1 MAAAGPEAAAGGA
14 EEEGDGD
21 EEGLK
26 RLEELVSDLQ
36 RFRLSLPSDPPNDP
50 PTVTLEQELERT
62 LRLMD
67 DVHVSQQARG
77 RALELRAEALGVC
90 PTAAPQVEQALSRA
104 VKLDPGLASAW
115 IRLGELQ
122 WGRGD
127 LEGARACFR
136 GALAHARARR
146 LLSVVLRA
154 GGGGGALRESL
165 TQAEAAVRCQP
176 CDGASWYV
184 LGNAYVS
191 LFFAG
196 GQSPEA
202 ARRALGAYAQAER
215 VDPEAANNP
224 DLHLNRAT
232 LLQYEERYGAALEG
246 LSRAASLAPGW
257 AEPRRRHA
265 HLLDFLSRLCA
276 ALANRVR
283 GAGPRGGQWES
294 MGINW
299 VQWGSMGSMGFGA
312 CNGDQ
317 WGLMGVNR
325 GVGLREALTS
335 SPPPPIHSV
344 LGLADGA
351 GGVAAVTVYNA
362 APDWTVAVGD
372 SVTVPRPCLKQHQH
386 QHQGQVCGGIWGL
399 WGLYGALWGSMGFL
413 WVPIGS
419 LWGSM
424 GFCGALWGLY
434 GVLWGSMGVY
444 GVSMGL
450 YGALWGSMGYLWG
463 TMGVY
468 GALRVLYWV
477 SVLICGSLSVLY
489 GVFMGL

>member
-1 MAAAGPEAAAGGA
+1 PFYPI
-14 EEEGDGD
+14 
-21 EEGLK
+21 LPHFNP
-26 RLEELVSDLQ
+26 LSP

-202 ARRALGAYAQAER
+202 ARRALGAYAQAE
-215 VDPEAANNP
+215 VALGSSSQWEAP
-224 DLHLNRAT
+224 LQ

-325 GVGLREALTS
+325 VQW
-335 SPPPPIHSV
+335 I
-344 LGLADGA
+344 
-351 GGVAAVTVYNA
+351 
-362 APDWTVAVGD
+362 
-372 SVTVPRPCLKQHQH
+372 Q
-386 QHQGQVCGGIWGL
+386 
-399 WGLYGALWGSMGFL
+399 WGSMGFSGAQ
-413 WVPIGS
+413 WVQWGSVGMNGPQWVQWGTVGISGVQWIQWGSVGFIGVQWG
-419 LWGSM
+419 LMGFNRDQWGSM
-424 GFCGALWGLY
+424 A
-434 GVLWGSMGVY
+434 
-444 GVSMGL
+444 SMGL
-450 YGALWGSMGYLWG
+450 N
-463 TMGVY
+463 GVQ
-468 GALRVLYWV
+468 
-477 SVLICGSLSVLY
+477 
-489 GVFMGL
+489 

>member
-1 MAAAGPEAAAGGA
+1 MAMAAAAEGPEAEAGPEGA

-21 EEGLK
+21 EEALK
-26 RLEELVSDLQ
+26 KLEELVSELQ
-36 RFRLSLPSDPPNDP
+36 RFRVSLTSDPPNDP
-50 PTVTLEQELERT
+50 EVTLEQEMERT
-62 LRLMD
+62 VRLMEA
-67 DVHVSQQARG
+67 VHVSQQARG
-77 RALELRAEALGVC
+77 RALELQAEALGVC

-122 WGRGD
+122 WARGD

-136 GALAHARARR
+136 GALAHPRPRDVTPGAEARARR

-165 TQAEAAVRCQP
+165 AQAEAAVRCQP

-215 VDPEAANNP
+215 VDPDAANNP

-246 LSRAASLAPGW
+246 LSRAGALAPGW

-265 HLLDFLSRLCA
+265 QLLDFLSRLCT
-276 ALANRVR
+276 ALANRPPSR
-283 GAGPRGGQWES
+283 GKRRRSRPDPS
-294 MGINW
+294 HP
-299 VQWGSMGSMGFGA
+299 SP
-312 CNGDQ
+312 
-317 WGLMGVNR
+317 
-325 GVGLREALTS
+325 TS
-335 SPPPPIHSV
+335 SPPSPPLPPSLSPAPLSELRPGPNPRRALIGRVLFTCAPEGRVPYV

-351 GGVAAVTVYNA
+351 GGVAAITVYNA

-372 SVTVPRPCLKQHQH
+372 SVAVPRPCLKQHQH
-386 QHQGQVCGGIWGL
+386 QHQGQTFSFLGVRVPSPLSLLINGRPPPGS
-399 WGLYGALWGSMGFL
+399 ALAPARL
-413 WVPIGS
+413 
-419 LWGSM
+419 L
-424 GFCGALWGLY
+424 
-434 GVLWGSMGVY
+434 
-444 GVSMGL
+444 
-450 YGALWGSMGYLWG
+450 
-463 TMGVY
+463 
-468 GALRVLYWV
+468 LRADPAQATPPEP
-477 SVLICGSLSVLY
+477 
-489 GVFMGL
+489 

>member
-1 MAAAGPEAAAGGA
+1 MRQSAQPGAMAAAGPEAAAGGA

-136 GALAHARARR
+136 GALAHPRPHDVTPAAEARARR

-276 ALANRVR
+276 ALANRPPSR
-283 GAGPRGGQWES
+283 SKRRRSRPDPLSPAPLSELRPGPNPR
-294 MGINW
+294 
-299 VQWGSMGSMGFGA
+299 
-312 CNGDQ
+312 
-317 WGLMGVNR
+317 R
-325 GVGLREALTS
+325 ALIGRVLFTC
-335 SPPPPIHSV
+335 SPEGRVPYV

-386 QHQGQVCGGIWGL
+386 QHQGQTF
-399 WGLYGALWGSMGFL
+399 SFL
-413 WVPIGS
+413 G
-419 LWGSM
+419 
-424 GFCGALWGLY
+424 
-434 GVLWGSMGVY
+434 
-444 GVSMGL
+444 
-450 YGALWGSMGYLWG
+450 
-463 TMGVY
+463 
-468 GALRVLYWV
+468 LRVPSPLSLLINGRPPPSS
-477 SVLICGSLSVLY
+477 SVAPARLLLRAEPEQATPPEP
-489 GVFMGL
+489 